1 MSRTLKNRLALIPA
15 VLAASAG
22 SAMAAVPQE
31 VTSAVDT
38 MKADATTIAGAVL
51 VAIIA
56 VLAFKFLRKA
66 F

>member
-1 MSRTLKNRLALIPA
+1 MSKAKLARLSLIPA
-15 VLAASAG
+15 AVMAGASNV
-22 SAMAAVPQE
+22 MAAVPAE

-38 MKADATTIAGAVL
+38 MKTDATTIAGAVL

>member
-1 MSRTLKNRLALIPA
+1 MSKSLKTRLSLIPA
-15 VLAASAG
+15 AMVAAGGNAI
-22 SAMAAVPQE
+22 AAVPSE
-31 VTSAVDT
+31 ISDAIDT
-38 MKADATTIAGAVL
+38 MQADATTIAGAVL